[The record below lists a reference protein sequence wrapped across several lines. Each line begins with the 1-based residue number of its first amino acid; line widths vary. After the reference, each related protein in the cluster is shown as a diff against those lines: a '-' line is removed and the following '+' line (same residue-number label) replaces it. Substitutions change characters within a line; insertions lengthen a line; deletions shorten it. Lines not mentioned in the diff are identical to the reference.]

1 MTLTKDDVTAMRQ
14 ADGFVIHGAGD
25 LAKIRCIKRI
35 KSRTAGPFGSNE
47 TELEH
52 EIPDIP
58 CQISMSAGT
67 LFQRQRGSRARAS
80 QFYCDYGAWQALA
93 LLARAGD
100 ALEIRFSENGNQYV
114 HGVTAGRT
122 ADNSYSKGFDF
133 HDLHHD
139 ECQAT
144 LYRTNK
150 HGMQKTVID
159 RLVLDSSICPNNS
172 ARMIKH

>member
-14 ADGFVIHGAGD
+14 ANGFVIHGAGD

-35 KSRTAGPFGSNE
+35 PSRTAGPFGSNE

-58 CQISMSAGT
+58 CQISMSAGA
-67 LFQRQRGSRARAS
+67 LFQRQRGSRAISSRS
-80 QFYCDYGAWQALA
+80 YCDNGAWQALA

-100 ALEIRFSENGNQYV
+100 ALEVRFSENGNQYV
-114 HGVTAGRT
+114 HGVTAGDASTDAEQPHRF
-122 ADNSYSKGFDF
+122 Y
-133 HDLHHD
+133 DLHHD

-150 HGMQKTVID
+150 YGMQKTVID
-159 RLVLDSSICPNNS
+159 RLVLDSSTCPNNS
-172 ARMIKH
+172 ARMIQY

>member
-14 ADGFVIHGAGD
+14 ATGFVIHGAGD

-35 KSRTAGPFGSNE
+35 PDRHAGPFSSHE

-52 EIPDIP
+52 TIEGIP
-58 CQISMSAGT
+58 CRISMSNGT
-67 LFQRQRGSRARAS
+67 MFQRQRGSRAISSRTYA
-80 QFYCDYGAWQALA
+80 DYGAWPALA
-93 LLARAGD
+93 KLARAGD
-100 ALEIRFSENGNQYV
+100 ALEIHFSENGNQYV
-114 HGVTAGRT
+114 HGVTAGDASMHDEAPHRF
-122 ADNSYSKGFDF
+122 Y
-133 HDLHHD
+133 DLHHD

-144 LYRTNK
+144 LYRTDK
-150 HGMQKTVID
+150 HGATRAVLD